1 MSGAAAAA
9 AALTAKQEVAAI
21 QTFMTNIAKAST
33 KEEKKEILL
42 QFLPTFLKLDFMY
55 THKNFRVM
63 LRKQINEQF
72 KPFLLDNPQA
82 ILTLTN
88 IERRLNTYNSPP
100 MPPPPPA
107 NWLRPAAPALP
118 PPPPGPLPA
127 WTQARPAFPPPPAAS
142 ASAPVPVAAII
153 APSIQNRTVLG
164 RGSYGCVVDPALPNL
179 AADGSW
185 TSYPGNVTKLFKDK
199 RNYESAVRKS
209 QVAYNVLG
217 RQENQRF
224 NPYSYNKWKF
234 NKLSAAAKEKCKTS
248 YGRAYPLRMP
258 NLGVS
263 LVDAIEKNPDVKA
276 HLASLNPAVIVAE
289 CIRMIENV
297 RTIYTAG
304 YIHGDIRETNV
315 MIHPETGHMALIDF
329 DWLYPIDQ
337 FKREYRDGFGF
348 YNNPP
353 EALFMHVVRHGMAMR
368 WEDIGPE
375 MEDEVNKYFKIHQDL
390 GIISPVTTIDGFLNM
405 LEPARY
411 MLSLKPADRRE
422 DDLFQMMAPS
432 FDSFGLGMTLMYFL
446 KNLYEDVG
454 MPALVSQFLASVVMP
469 SMKIKMAERKSI
481 AAVYADAQAFK
492 ARLGGAKAGTAESKA
507 AAPASAPGALA
518 AAPAAPGY
526 VSPPSPKGSKSRKNR
541 KQRTSRKRKTR
552 SMRR

>member
-1 MSGAAAAA
+1 MSGVAPAT
-9 AALTAKQEVAAI
+9 ALTDKQEVAAVK
-21 QTFMTNIAKAST
+21 TFIANIAKAST

-42 QFLPTFLKLDFMY
+42 QFLPTFLQLDYIYKL
-55 THKNFRVM
+55 KPFRTI
-63 LRKQINEQF
+63 LKKKIQEEF

-88 IERRLNTYNSPP
+88 IERRLNTYNTPKV
-100 MPPPPPA
+100 A
-107 NWLRPAAPALP
+107 TAAPALP

-127 WTQARPAFPPPPAAS
+127 WTHARPAFPPPTAPAAALAS
-142 ASAPVPVAAII
+142 APALAPAPVPVAAII
-153 APSIQNRTVLG
+153 APPIQNRTVLG

-179 AADGSW
+179 AANGSW

-199 RNYESAVRKS
+199 KNYDSAVRKS

-248 YGRAYPLRMP
+248 YGPAYPLRMP

-263 LVDAIEKNPDVKA
+263 LTDVIKKNPDVKA
-276 HLASLNPAVIVAE
+276 HLASLDPAVIVAE

-297 RTIYTAG
+297 RTIYAAG

-329 DWLYPIDQ
+329 DWLYPIIQ

-353 EALFMHVVRHGMAMR
+353 EALFMPIVRDQMAMR
-368 WEDIGPE
+368 WEIIGPE
-375 MEDEVNKYFKIHQDL
+375 MEDDAENYLKIHQEL
-390 GIISPVTTIDGFLNM
+390 GTISPVTTIDGFFNM
-405 LEPARY
+405 LEPTRY
-411 MLSLKPADRRE
+411 MLSLKPTHHRY

-432 FDSFGLGMTLMYFL
+432 FDSFGLGMTLVYFL
-446 KNLYEDVG
+446 KGLYEDVG
-454 MPALVSQFLASVVMP
+454 MPPLVSQFLASVVMP
-469 SMKIKMAERKSI
+469 SIKIKMAERKSI
-481 AAVYADAQAFK
+481 AAFYADAQAFK

-507 AAPASAPGALA
+507 AVPASTQGALA
-518 AAPAAPGY
+518 AVPAY